1 MYLSTIEIQKKLIFI
16 VKHPD
21 YSTYYNKNSQRPKF
35 YMKYPIKP
43 KKKYFFENSI
53 NFENLKIRHLE
64 VFTPLSFFSKIP
76 LYIQPSR
83 SIFWFRTD
91 LDLEENCCLKF
102 ALSLPISPIFIYCY
116 NPEEEKKSGS
126 RRKLFLKKTLGIL
139 RNKLW
144 LNNIQLLIFVQN
156 SIDLIR
162 ILVKKHKSTQLI
174 YSLNTLVPLNFKKE
188 KKLRNFFKKIGID
201 PVIFTI
207 DPSSLKPFHYFE
219 NKGAA
224 FFQRIFDKN
233 FKSTKFSK
241 ENVGLDYCFWNEL
254 KDKQNFPI
262 LLKNSLSIS
271 SKVKNPSIKSL
282 FIQKKN
288 LQQNN
293 TNEFNL
299 EYVVS
304 KKIFSEFNL
313 GLKFFFRKIIKKISF
328 FDILIE
334 KIKMNSRLKKFIFMR
349 KIFRKK
355 FNSNNLKSLG

>member
-1 MYLSTIEIQKKLIFI
+1 MHLSTIEKQKNLIFI
-16 VKHPD
+16 IRHSD

-43 KKKYFFENSI
+43 KKKNFIENSI
-53 NFENLKIRHLE
+53 NFEKLKIRHLE

-102 ALSLPISPIFIYCY
+102 ALSLPVSPIFIYCY

-126 RRKLFLKKTLGIL
+126 RRRLFLKKTLDKL
-139 RNKLW
+139 RNKLS

-156 SIDLIR
+156 TFDLIR

-201 PVIFTI
+201 PVIFSI

-219 NKGAA
+219 NKGAS
-224 FFQRIFDKN
+224 FFHRILDKN
-233 FKSTKFSK
+233 LKSIKFSK

-254 KDKQNFPI
+254 KDKKNFPI

-282 FIQKKN
+282 YIRKKT

-293 TNEFNL
+293 TNGLNL

-313 GLKFFFRKIIKKISF
+313 GLKFFFRKILKKISF
-328 FDILIE
+328 FIILIE
-334 KIKMNSRLKKFIFMR
+334 KIKTNSRLKKFFFMR

-355 FNSNNLKSLG
+355 FNSNNLISFF

>member
-1 MYLSTIEIQKKLIFI
+1 MIEKQKNLIFI

-21 YSTYYNKNSQRPKF
+21 YSIYYSKNSQIPKF

-53 NFENLKIRHLE
+53 NFENLKIRHLKA
-64 VFTPLSFFSKIP
+64 FTPLSFFSKIP

-126 RRKLFLKKTLGIL
+126 RRKLFLKKTLDIL

-224 FFQRIFDKN
+224 FFHRILDKN
-233 FKSTKFSK
+233 FKSIKFSR

-334 KIKMNSRLKKFIFMR
+334 KIKMNSHLKKFIFLR